1 MWFLQKKNRIASR
14 GECHFSLLYVVR
26 DCMLLVYH
34 ECWEEILFR
43 EDWECWRFIGPKCG
57 SYFSWS
63 SVLIKSYATS
73 MKWLERYHNYFV
85 ALTCLAFGWAGTYK
99 TFARY
104 LTRCLLDICCC
115 CKLWSRGLLPFRISG
130 YVDPFSVWIQPW
142 GHIYPLALP
151 IQALYFKGYP
161 RIALWLAVGGDDHVT
176 PGLIILSH
184 LDTTFLE
191 VDVNHYYLTRVKDLF
206 FIITSIS
213 PPPLKIA
220 PCACTPQGWRVL
232 TVEQQLLFSLA
243 ALITFFSLVAF

>member
-1 MWFLQKKNRIASR
+1 
-14 GECHFSLLYVVR
+14 
-26 DCMLLVYH
+26 MLLVYH

-57 SYFSWS
+57 SYFSWT
-63 SVLIKSYATS
+63 SVLIKSS
-73 MKWLERYHNYFV
+73 MLPPWSGWKDTIITLLLSL
-85 ALTCLAFGWAGTYK
+85 ALHLDGRGRIK
-99 TFARY
+99 R
-104 LTRCLLDICCC
+104 LLDISQDAFLTSTAVVSYEAEVCY
-115 CKLWSRGLLPFRISG
+115 LSEYRAVWTL
-130 YVDPFSVWIQPW
+130 SVWIQPW

-191 VDVNHYYLTRVKDLF
+191 VDVNNYSSTRVKDLF
-206 FIITSIS
+206 FIISSIS
-213 PPPLKIA
+213 PPPFKIA

-232 TVEQQLLFSLA
+232 TIVAIVALLTSSSNHLLFTRCFLASIFINLHSFLA
-243 ALITFFSLVAF
+243 AQVTFRSAI